1 MVKYNTAASYLDF
14 ILTISATADLQKS
27 SEPEPLWAVAL
38 GLAGPEVTGKHASPP
53 HQRDAIDDVIDLT
66 RWVSWDEKSA
76 IGLRQVIVTS
86 CENWIRTSYM
96 DSILY
101 IYLYTVYMMFVYVK
115 KEWTGTTMDHKL
127 RLVQSQRLPNCSNSK
142 QRDLLKLFNLASFS
156 RWVNSMCY
164 CGMRIDY
171 DRFPTGN
178 LDESHVDWRMTVS

>member
-1 MVKYNTAASYLDF
+1 MS
-14 ILTISATADLQKS
+14 
-27 SEPEPLWAVAL
+27 
-38 GLAGPEVTGKHASPP
+38 
-53 HQRDAIDDVIDLT
+53 
-66 RWVSWDEKSA
+66 
-76 IGLRQVIVTS
+76 
-86 CENWIRTSYM
+86 
-96 DSILY
+96 
-101 IYLYTVYMMFVYVK
+101 K